1 MGLAHFL
8 FTRCLFAAGDFNKGS
23 LMKKATQHILLAS
36 MLACAGLSVQAQT
49 PTDAPKGPPPAG
61 HEHRGGPGG
70 KFDPA
75 RMQEFQARRLADLK
89 AKLKLTPAQEG
100 AWTSFTADLQPPA
113 ASPCLDRSEMDKLT
127 TPQRLDKMREMRT
140 AHAAFADKRDAS
152 IRSFY
157 ATLSAEQQ
165 KTFDTEFRHGG
176 PGPRGGHGGRG
187 HGHGPRHGGPRGDAP
202 RAPAN

>member
-1 MGLAHFL
+1 
-8 FTRCLFAAGDFNKGS
+8 
-23 LMKKATQHILLAS
+23 MKLVPKHLVLAS
-36 MLACAGLSVQAQT
+36 MLAYAGLSAQAQT
-49 PTDAPKGPPPAG
+49 PTDAPKGPPTADHG
-61 HEHRGGPGG
+61 HRGGPGG
-70 KFDPA
+70 HSDPA
-75 RMQEFQARRLADLK
+75 RMQAFQAKRLADLK
-89 AKLKLTPAQEG
+89 TKLQLTPAQEG
-100 AWTSFTADLQPPA
+100 AWTTFTTELQPPA
-113 ASPCLDRSEMDKLT
+113 QSRRPERGEMDKLT
-127 TPQRLDKMREMRT
+127 TPQRLDKMRDMRT
-140 AHAAFADKRDAS
+140 AHAAAADKRDAS